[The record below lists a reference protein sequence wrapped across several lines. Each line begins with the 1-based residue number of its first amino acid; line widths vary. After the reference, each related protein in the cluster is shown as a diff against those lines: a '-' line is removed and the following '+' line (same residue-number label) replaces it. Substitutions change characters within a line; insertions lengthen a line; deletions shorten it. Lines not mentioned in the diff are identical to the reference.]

1 MFNFEIKERTI
12 PHQTFELFSIALEQ
26 ISQRLEGV
34 ILMDDIAN
42 PQSMPM
48 AGGWERFKLLLSED
62 FSALLLAKSA
72 NKKTDLGNAIKKNET
87 SKQSEIGSLVS
98 KRLQQIYEGKQD
110 PKQQHKSSQLYE
122 VGLTFDSKII
132 NEFVSTLIVR
142 NGSKDALIELAAR
155 GAGANNVNI
164 QSELFL
170 SLLEIF
176 SLSAPEN
183 TAASYLAAEPPTP
196 YPSLSICQPVEL
208 ALQGQIEQERLLNQV
223 TVQIRHSLDL
233 PSILSTAVEQVRQ
246 LLQVDRLV
254 IYQFDDST
262 VAGALM
268 GSVQTPTMGGGRV
281 TYEAKA
287 SAAISSVLNWQEGVG
302 CFVDM
307 PNFLEK
313 YSQGNTAAIADV
325 ETAYAHHPCFLELMR
340 KAGVRAK
347 LVVPIVVEEQLWGLA
362 IAHESSIRPW
372 LQNEQEFLKHIAEH
386 LAVGIQQALLYA
398 QVQDQKQ
405 TLEKRVR
412 DRTQELH
419 DALLAAE
426 AASRAK
432 SEFMGTM
439 SHELRTPLTCVI
451 GMSATLLRWPF
462 GDLSEKQ
469 RDYIQAIHDSGA
481 HLLGLI
487 NDILDLSQ
495 LEAGKTIL
503 NMSDFSLSQLARE
516 SLADLAD
523 KAKNAGVQLETNLY
537 LVPESDR
544 FTADRSRVKQILYN
558 LLSNAI
564 KFTLPGGR
572 ATLRIWREERTTVFQ
587 VEDTGIGIAGE
598 RQSLLFQL
606 FQQLDGS
613 YQRQHGGAGL
623 GLALTKQL
631 VELHGGWIGVN
642 SLLGVGSTF
651 TVHLPAGPL
660 TNTSSASSSNNEET
674 SDSSLGCI
682 VLIESQEDMAIEI
695 CDILTAFG
703 YRVVWMIDGATALEQ
718 IEVLQPK
725 GAIVD
730 LNLRDMDSYEII
742 ESLHNSPN
750 VPSLKILALTN
761 SSTPE
766 DWESCLEAGA
776 DDYLVKPVQA
786 EQLLNQINILTA
798 AATMSSLVNG

>member
-1 MFNFEIKERTI
+1 MFNFKLKERTI

-26 ISQRLEGV
+26 ISQSLEGV
-34 ILMDDIAN
+34 ILTDEIAN

-48 AGGWERFKLLLSED
+48 AGEWERFKLLLSEE
-62 FSALLLAKSA
+62 FSALVLAKSA
-72 NKKTDLGNAIKKNET
+72 KKTVKENASKET
-87 SKQSEIGSLVS
+87 ASKESEIGTLVA
-98 KRLQQIYEGKQD
+98 KRLQQIYQGSHD
-110 PKQQHKSSQLYE
+110 PRQEHKSSDLYE

-132 NEFVSTLIVR
+132 YEFVSTLNVWNDSI
-142 NGSKDALIELAAR
+142 DPALIKLAAR
-155 GAGANNVNI
+155 GATANNVNI

-183 TAASYLAAEPPTP
+183 TASYLAADPPTP
-196 YPSLSICQPVEL
+196 YPSVSICQPVEL
-208 ALQGQIEQERLLNQV
+208 ALQSQIEQERLLHQV

-254 IYQFDDST
+254 IYQFDAST

-268 GSVQTPTMGGGRV
+268 GRVQTPTMGAGRI

-287 SAAISSVLNWQEGVG
+287 SAAISSVLNWEEGVG
-302 CFVDM
+302 CFVDTPDFM
-307 PNFLEK
+307 EK

-325 ETAYAHHPCFLELMR
+325 EIAYAHYPCFLELMR

-347 LVVPIVVEEQLWGLA
+347 LIVPIVVEEQLWGLA
-362 IAHESSIRPW
+362 IAHESYIRQW

-398 QVQDQKQ
+398 RVQEQKQ
-405 TLEKRVR
+405 TLEKRVSN
-412 DRTQELH
+412 RTQELH

-462 GDLSEKQ
+462 GDLSQKQ

-503 NMSDFSLSQLARE
+503 NMSDFSLSKLARE
-516 SLADLAD
+516 SVEDLAD

-572 ATLRIWREERTTVFQ
+572 ANLIIWREDRITVFQ

-642 SLLGVGSTF
+642 SQPGVGSTF
-651 TVHLPAGPL
+651 TVHLPSATL
-660 TNTSSASSSNNEET
+660 SSTSSASSSNNEEK
-674 SDSSLGCI
+674 SVSSSLGCI

-703 YRVVWMIDGATALEQ
+703 YRVVWMVDGATALEQ

-730 LNLRDMDSYEII
+730 LNLPGMDGYEII

-786 EQLLNQINILTA
+786 EQLLNQIKVLTA

>member
-1 MFNFEIKERTI
+1 M
-12 PHQTFELFSIALEQ
+12 
-26 ISQRLEGV
+26 
-34 ILMDDIAN
+34 
-42 PQSMPM
+42 
-48 AGGWERFKLLLSED
+48 
-62 FSALLLAKSA
+62 
-72 NKKTDLGNAIKKNET
+72 
-87 SKQSEIGSLVS
+87 
-98 KRLQQIYEGKQD
+98 
-110 PKQQHKSSQLYE
+110 
-122 VGLTFDSKII
+122 
-132 NEFVSTLIVR
+132 
-142 NGSKDALIELAAR
+142 
-155 GAGANNVNI
+155 
-164 QSELFL
+164 
-170 SLLEIF
+170 
-176 SLSAPEN
+176 
-183 TAASYLAAEPPTP
+183 
-196 YPSLSICQPVEL
+196 
-208 ALQGQIEQERLLNQV
+208 QGQIEQERLLNQV

-233 PSILSTAVEQVRQ
+233 PRILSTAVEQVRQ

-254 IYQFDDST
+254 IYQFDAST

-268 GSVQTPTMGGGRV
+268 GSVKTPTMGRGRV

-287 SAAISSVLNWQEGVG
+287 SAAISSVLNWEEGVG
-302 CFVDM
+302 CFVDK
-307 PNFLEK
+307 PDFLDK

-325 ETAYAHHPCFLELMR
+325 EIAYAHYPCFLELMR

-347 LVVPIVVEEQLWGLA
+347 LVVPIMVEKQIWGLA
-362 IAHESSIRPW
+362 IAHESSIRQW

-386 LAVGIQQALLYA
+386 LAVGIQQALLYTR
-398 QVQDQKQ
+398 VQEQKQ
-405 TLEKRVR
+405 TLEKRVK

-516 SLADLAD
+516 SVEDLAD
-523 KAKNAGVQLETNLY
+523 KANYAGVQLETNLY

-572 ATLRIWREERTTVFQ
+572 ATLVIWREEKTTVFQ
-587 VEDTGIGIAGE
+587 VEDTGIGIPQE

-642 SLLGVGSTF
+642 SQPGVGSTF

-660 TNTSSASSSNNEET
+660 PNTSSLSSSNNNNEET

-703 YRVVWMIDGATALEQ
+703 YRVVWMVDGATALEQ

-730 LNLRDMDSYEII
+730 LNLRGMDSYEII
-742 ESLHNSPN
+742 ESLHNSPTI
-750 VPSLKILALTN
+750 PSLKILALTN

-786 EQLLNQINILTA
+786 EELLNQINILTA